1 MSFYL
6 AKDTCWMSQVI
17 YVPVIIFD
25 STSFL
30 TDGVIDEFYHNG
42 GPHEDRLGLRKYG
55 RKYY

>member
-30 TDGVIDEFYHNG
+30 TDSVTAEFAGNG
-42 GPHEDRLGLRKYG
+42 LPHENRLGPREYG